1 LFNFLICNQDDH
13 AKNFA
18 FLCDDTSNWRLS
30 PFYDVVYSP
39 SDFDEHMT
47 SFNGNGIA
55 PDKSSLVL
63 MARQANIHPNEIKPM
78 VEGLM
83 DNLSNAETVLKN
95 ANVSLSTSK
104 TISTTINNKW
114 LQLKEHISAS

>member
-1 LFNFLICNQDDH
+1 
-13 AKNFA
+13 
-18 FLCDDTSNWRLS
+18 
-30 PFYDVVYSP
+30 
-39 SDFDEHMT
+39 MT